1 MRVARLRSTTFE
13 LTLSVF
19 ELASLV
25 AALRWAAAGGEGEL
39 TAEAKTQME
48 RVLASYDREWQRL
61 QAASS

>member
-13 LTLSVF
+13 LTLSAF

-25 AALRWAAAGGEGEL
+25 AALRWAATGGQGEL
-39 TAEAKTQME
+39 TAEAKAQME

-61 QAASS
+61 PSASS